1 MLGRK
6 MSNAFRPGALLA
18 ALDRSLAIIQFD
30 TTGKILA
37 ANTNFCSA
45 IGYEASEIIGRHH
58 SMFVE
63 PEYARSADYKAFWK
77 KLSDGEF
84 DAREYKRIGKGGRE
98 VWIQASYNPVRNGAG
113 KVVGVVKAATDITE
127 VKLRNAEF
135 EGKLNAISRAQAII
149 EFETDGTIITANEA
163 FLSTVGYSLEEIRGR
178 GHRMFVDA
186 AYAESPEYADF
197 WRKLN
202 AGEFVAAEF
211 KRFGKNG
218 REVWISASY
227 NPIFDMDGRVM
238 KVVKF
243 ATDVTA
249 RVNAVQSIGEGLAAL
264 AAGQLTRRLETPFP
278 PEYEQLRSDYNSAME
293 TLQQAMR
300 VINDAAHGIRSGTD
314 EISRASDDLA
324 RRTEQQAASLEE
336 TAAALDQITAAVRT
350 TAEGAKHA
358 QQVVSSTKDEAQQS
372 GEVVREAITAMGEI
386 ERSSSEIS
394 QIIGVIDE
402 IAFQTNLLAL
412 NAGVEAARAGDAG
425 KGFAVVAS
433 EVRALAQ
440 RSADAAKEIKTLIT
454 ASTSQVSEG
463 VSLVG
468 RTGSALERIVAQVV
482 EINTAVTEIAA
493 SAQEQ
498 STGLQQVNTA
508 VNQMDQAT
516 QQNAAMVEQSTAASH
531 SLAQETGE
539 MARLISRFEVGGAPP
554 APGAQ
559 ERHPAYGRVVAL
571 KSVSTSGR
579 NGGALRKA
587 PEPAS
592 SEWEAF

>member
-6 MSNAFRPGALLA
+6 TSYAFRPDALLA
-18 ALDRSLAIIQFD
+18 SLNRSLAIIEFD
-30 TTGKILA
+30 ASGKILA
-37 ANTNFCSA
+37 ANANFCA
-45 IGYEASEIIGRHH
+45 VIGYEASEIIGRHH

-63 PEYARSADYKAFWK
+63 PEYAQSADYRAFWK
-77 KLSDGEF
+77 KLGDGEF

-98 VWIQASYNPVRNGAG
+98 VWIQASYNPVFNAAG
-113 KVVGVVKAATDITE
+113 KVVGVVKAATDITD

-163 FLSTVGYSLEEIRGR
+163 FLSTVGYSLDEIRGR
-178 GHRMFVDA
+178 EHRMFVDP
-186 AYAESPEYADF
+186 AYAESPDYADF

-211 KRFGKNG
+211 KRIGKG
-218 REVWISASY
+218 GKEVWISASY
-227 NPIFDMDGRVM
+227 NPIFDLSGRVM

-249 RVNAVQSIGEGLAAL
+249 RANAVHDVGEGLSAL
-264 AAGQLTRRLETPFP
+264 AAGQLTHRLATPFP
-278 PEYEQLRSDYNSAME
+278 AEYEKLRTDYNSAME
-293 TLQQAMR
+293 TLEQAMR
-300 VINDAAHGIRSGTD
+300 VINGAANGIRSGTD
-314 EISRASDDLA
+314 EISRASDDLS

-336 TAAALDQITAAVRT
+336 TAAALDEITAAVRT

-358 QQVVSSTKDEAQQS
+358 QQVVSSATDEARQS
-372 GEVVREAITAMGEI
+372 GEVVREAITAMGQI
-386 ERSSSEIS
+386 ERSSNEIS

-440 RSADAAKEIKTLIT
+440 RSADAAKEIKTLIS

-463 VSLVG
+463 VSLVD
-468 RTGSALERIVAQVV
+468 RTGAALQRIVAQVA

-493 SAQEQ
+493 SALEQ

-531 SLAQETGE
+531 SLAQETDE
-539 MARLISRFEVGGAPP
+539 MARLISRFEVGGTSSAPAAEEPRP
-554 APGAQ
+554 AS
-559 ERHPAYGRVVAL
+559 GRVVAL
-571 KSVSTSGR
+571 RTVASGGSG
-579 NGGALRKA
+579 GGALRKPVA
-587 PEPAS
+587 
-592 SEWEAF
+592 SEWESF